1 MESGMKPILGI
12 SMALHAAVF
21 STALGIGSQRG
32 MLHLP
37 ATEQTVLEMH
47 LGVAPHVPLAA
58 KSAAPKVQKN
68 VQAAATPPV
77 EIAPP
82 KLDLQ
87 TAEIAPKLPFDDVA
101 EAGQSCNCAPVQS
114 ASVSATARSSNAG
127 SPHGAGDAV
136 QAAVANHA
144 DELPWII
151 SSPAPEYPREARRKG
166 WIGHVRVHVLISDRG
181 DVQQIE
187 IISSSGHIELDE
199 AALAA
204 LRKWTFHPAW
214 KDDHVIAAWV
224 VVPVQFR
231 LD

>member
-1 MESGMKPILGI
+1 MKPILGI
-12 SMALHAAVF
+12 SMALHMAVF
-21 STALGIGSQRG
+21 STALGVGSQRG
-32 MLHLP
+32 MLHVP

-58 KSAAPKVQKN
+58 KDAAPEVRKN
-68 VQAAATPPV
+68 VQTAATPPV
-77 EIAPP
+77 EFAPP

-87 TAEIAPKLPFDDVA
+87 TAEIAPKLSFADVA

-114 ASVSATARSSNAG
+114 AFVSATARSSIAG
-127 SPHGAGDAV
+127 SPHGGSDAV
-136 QAAVANHA
+136 QAAAGNHA
-144 DELPWII
+144 DELPWVI

-181 DVQQIE
+181 VVQQTE
-187 IISSSGHIELDE
+187 ILSSSGHIELDE
-199 AALAA
+199 ATLAA
-204 LRKWTFHPAW
+204 LRKWTFHPAQ
-214 KDDHVIAAWV
+214 KNGHMVAAWV